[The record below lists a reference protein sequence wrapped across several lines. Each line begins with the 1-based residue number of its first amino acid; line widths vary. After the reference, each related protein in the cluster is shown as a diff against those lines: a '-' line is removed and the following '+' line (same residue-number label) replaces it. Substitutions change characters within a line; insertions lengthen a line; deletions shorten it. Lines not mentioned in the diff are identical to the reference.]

1 MKLFLPC
8 FALATVA
15 FAGKGFEKCKQI
27 PKGGKRRYTTP
38 RTIERGNNQPA
49 AIRFLEENRE
59 LLMDIFA
66 EGDRPEL
73 NTMVGTYL
81 QTLGTFSD
89 GVGDALLGQVYRQS
103 RQRIATFVRDGQEIM
118 KMYNEEF
125 QALYRDNTQRLTK
138 VFADIAFNKD
148 TLDKLMSGDAT
159 WYNDVIER
167 AALDTS
173 EGAKVYQAFLK
184 NHGAKFAPL
193 LASEAK
199 SDMFQNFLLDV
210 YTATQRQ
217 AYKVVV
223 GEKQRT
229 NYRQIVNELPLVY
242 QFFND
247 NIEYVQMQNM
257 DKELDDAVVTEIM
270 NHMAKNDKQITSM
283 IRRHQKFI
291 KKMMM
296 DRTMEQ
302 QKNKAVK
309 AALDKTKELKE
320 NALDQEAF
328 DRIVAEKV
336 KAGVTITEEIES
348 QIWNYV
354 KAQEQK
360 KQKEENG
367 NQLKSGKKEEQSS
380 GMTRYEHLVA
390 LMGLMP
396 DDLEETISEMVKE
409 SCPELDLIDIM
420 TPEMKTIV
428 EAQPENFID
437 QLLKELHD
445 VCDMFGLID
454 ESKVFTKNVNG
465 VEIQFYAS
473 DWHSGEKVEW

>member
-8 FALATVA
+8 LCLATVA
-15 FAGKGFEKCKQI
+15 FANKGFEKCKQI

-49 AIRFLEENRE
+49 AIQFLQDNRD
-59 LLMDIFA
+59 LLMSIFE

-73 NTMVGTYL
+73 NTMVGMNL
-81 QTLGTFSD
+81 WTLGKFSD
-89 GVGDALLGQVYRQS
+89 GVGDPLLGQVYRQS
-103 RQRIATFVRDGQEIM
+103 RQRIAGFVREGEELV
-118 KMYNEEF
+118 KMYGEEF
-125 QALYRDNTQRLTK
+125 SALYRDNTQRLTK
-138 VFADIAFNKD
+138 VLADVAFHKD
-148 TLDKLMSGDAT
+148 TMEKFVNNEE
-159 WYNDVIER
+159 WFVDVVER
-167 AALDTS
+167 ASSMKGD
-173 EGAKVYQAFLK
+173 GAKVYQNFL
-184 NHGAKFAPL
+184 NAHGDKFLGLMAEKADLFAKFIADVH
-193 LASEAK
+193 AS
-199 SDMFQNFLLDV
+199 
-210 YTATQRQ
+210 TQRQ
-217 AYKVVV
+217 VFKVVK
-223 GEKQRT
+223 GEKQRA
-229 NYRQIVNELPLVY
+229 NYRQVVDELPLVY

-257 DKELDDAVVTEIM
+257 DKELDEAVVSEIM
-270 NHMAKNDKQITSM
+270 DHMAKNDKQIASM

-302 QKNKAVK
+302 QKNKAVQ

-320 NALDQEAF
+320 SADNQAEF
-328 DRIVAEKV
+328 DRIVAEKK
-336 KAGVTITEEIES
+336 KAGVTITEEIEN

-354 KAQEQK
+354 KSAEQK

-367 NQLKSGKKEEQSS
+367 NQLKPGKKGNT
-380 GMTRYEHLVA
+380 GMTRYEHLAA

-409 SCPELDLIDIM
+409 SCPELDLIDIL
-420 TPEMKTIV
+420 TPEMKAIV

-437 QLLKELHD
+437 QLIKELHD

-465 VEIQFYAS
+465 VEIQFYAA
-473 DWHSGEKVEW
+473 DWHSGEKVQW